1 MVGPRDAEGRKVSVR
16 AFGTE
21 ANLGEIGFDAF
32 VDGLVR
38 EYRTR
43 GAETVKG
50 GMGAPAKRAAGE
62 RLYFRKHAPF
72 AVFITS
78 LRLSRTSSDSAI
90 TCCLLPCQLRAQ
102 QFFRASRAVHPQ
114 RTG

>member
-1 MVGPRDAEGRKVSVR
+1 VGPRDAEGRKVSVR

-43 GAETVKG
+43 GAETVKAT
-50 GMGAPAKRAAGE
+50 MGR
-62 RLYFRKHAPF
+62 
-72 AVFITS
+72 
-78 LRLSRTSSDSAI
+78 
-90 TCCLLPCQLRAQ
+90 
-102 QFFRASRAVHPQ
+102 
-114 RTG
+114 

>member
-1 MVGPRDAEGRKVSVR
+1 MAGQGSSGNVLAAIASFLIPGLGQLVQGR

-32 VDGLVR
+32 VDGIVR

-50 GMGAPAKRAAGE
+50 SMAK
-62 RLYFRKHAPF
+62 
-72 AVFITS
+72 
-78 LRLSRTSSDSAI
+78 
-90 TCCLLPCQLRAQ
+90 
-102 QFFRASRAVHPQ
+102 
-114 RTG
+114 

>member
-1 MVGPRDAEGRKVSVR
+1 VGAPPDAEGRKVSVR

-43 GAETVKG
+43 GAETVKAT
-50 GMGAPAKRAAGE
+50 MGR
-62 RLYFRKHAPF
+62 
-72 AVFITS
+72 
-78 LRLSRTSSDSAI
+78 
-90 TCCLLPCQLRAQ
+90 
-102 QFFRASRAVHPQ
+102 
-114 RTG
+114 

>member
-1 MVGPRDAEGRKVSVR
+1 M
-16 AFGTE
+16 FGTE

-50 GMGAPAKRAAGE
+50 GMGAPVK
-62 RLYFRKHAPF
+62 
-72 AVFITS
+72 
-78 LRLSRTSSDSAI
+78 
-90 TCCLLPCQLRAQ
+90 
-102 QFFRASRAVHPQ
+102 
-114 RTG
+114 